1 MTAPYT
7 LVFSDRRTI
16 RVTVERDRQVV
27 VRAPRGTS
35 EEKVRALVEQKKL
48 WVWQKQRD
56 PRKYPQPRPR
66 KEFVSGE
73 SFLYRGRHY
82 ALEMTAG
89 ADDGV
94 RFAGKFLLPRSCRE
108 RALELFQTW
117 FMARARE
124 LLPPRVAD
132 LADRMGVKYRRIGV
146 RDLKYRWGSCT
157 PGDQLVFNWRIIQA
171 PQAVSDYLI
180 VHELAHLLEPNHTAR
195 FWNIVAVHAPA
206 HLKSR
211 DWLRQHGNRLEW

>member
-1 MTAPYT
+1 MILPYT

-16 RVTVERDRQVV
+16 RVTVERDRRVV

-35 EEKVRALVEQKKL
+35 EEKVQALVEQKKF

-56 PRKYPQPRPR
+56 PRKYPQPRLR

-82 ALEMTAG
+82 ALELI
-89 ADDGV
+89 DGTGEEL
-94 RFAGKFLLPRSCRE
+94 RFAGKFLLPRGSRQN
-108 RALELFQTW
+108 AAELFRAW
-117 FMARARE
+117 FMARAHE
-124 LLPPRVAD
+124 HLPPHVAD

-146 RDLKYRWGSCT
+146 RDLKYRWASCT

-171 PQAVSDYLI
+171 PQAVTDYLI
-180 VHELAHLLEPNHTAR
+180 AHELAHLLEPNHTPR

-206 HLKSR
+206 HVKAR
-211 DWLRQHGNRLEW
+211 GWLRQHGSSLEW